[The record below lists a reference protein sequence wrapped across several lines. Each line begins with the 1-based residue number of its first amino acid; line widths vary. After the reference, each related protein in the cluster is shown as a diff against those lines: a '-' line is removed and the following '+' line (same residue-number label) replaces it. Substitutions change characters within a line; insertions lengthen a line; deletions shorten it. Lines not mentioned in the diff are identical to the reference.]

1 MSYNTQ
7 RSRSKDANGNTQQRL
22 VNIQKRDKLKSLLIT
37 KFMKKYGIQNPE
49 RLLEQ
54 EITKFLQG
62 EKLNDND
69 LKRLDERIKT
79 LLEEKTCQESLRHNL
94 QNVTDCHNYTN
105 IKLPDIETM
114 SVKSKHSKMSGAS
127 NLSKFNEHGV
137 NYNPLPAEIN
147 FEALEFESHKQPCDR
162 LDFTGEGDE
171 WNAIAVYN
179 QRMFEE
185 EKRTNK
191 IKDHEVKR
199 RTREDLDNQI
209 RHKLKRLN
217 EEQMKTQEHDIQVL
231 EHLDFLN
238 HLELEKQ
245 AEIRRKML
253 VEKDNRDKQL
263 KDEKTRKKIEINKNK
278 KYEKEL
284 VKALVTDMEREKN
297 IAIKKK
303 QEERDALQKTLKDN
317 ELNKVKTMEQLRK
330 DRAEDIQIM
339 DEYAK
344 VLDKQEQDRAEYFKR
359 IERNANNF
367 MSMMGGTVLKEQNEK
382 NKAEEA
388 RMNQYLAEKEKR

>member
-1 MSYNTQ
+1 MSYNTL
-7 RSRSKDANGNTQQRL
+7 RSRSKDNTKTQQSL
-22 VNIQKRDKLKSLLIT
+22 VNVQKREKLKSLLIT
-37 KFMKKYGIQNPE
+37 KFMKKYGVKNPE

-54 EITKFLQG
+54 EISKFLQG
-62 EKLNDND
+62 EKLTDND
-69 LKRLDERIKT
+69 LKRLDDRIKS
-79 LLEEKTCQESLRHNL
+79 LLEEKCSQETLRHNL
-94 QNVTDCHNYTN
+94 QNVTDAHNYTN

-137 NYNPLPAEIN
+137 NYNPLPAEVN
-147 FEALEFESHKQPCDR
+147 FEALEFEPQKAPCDR
-162 LDFTGEGDE
+162 LDFTNEGDE

-185 EKRTNK
+185 EKRMNK
-191 IKDHEVKR
+191 IKDYEVKR

-217 EEQMKTQEHDIQVL
+217 AEQLETQEHDIQVL

-238 HLELEKQ
+238 QLELEKQ
-245 AEIRRKML
+245 AEYRKKML

-303 QEERDALQKTLKDN
+303 FEEREALQKTLKDN
-317 ELNKVKTMEQLRK
+317 ELN
-330 DRAEDIQIM
+330 
-339 DEYAK
+339 
-344 VLDKQEQDRAEYFKR
+344 
-359 IERNANNF
+359 
-367 MSMMGGTVLKEQNEK
+367 
-382 NKAEEA
+382 
-388 RMNQYLAEKEKR
+388 